1 MYYSNI
7 YAIYSTKK
15 GDTIMSIP
23 IKPARMSS
31 GRRSCRTFIPVI
43 SIVLSLLLGL
53 ASAGCMKNS
62 IENTVDGTGEDNN
75 LSSAAD
81 AGGTGRADTAGTV
94 AADAVYFSSQELEFY
109 EAADNQGVQVISV
122 TPSQDGVC
130 MLIGVTT
137 DTSEEESTRSVM
149 EYTTNY
155 FLLFYDAS
163 GKLVIQKDLSEVFD
177 TSANNICC
185 ASGDTDGNVCVVT
198 NNQEAAAAVD
208 SPEDALEYQIYTFGV
223 TGEMKGNSIPV
234 SLDGGSPTNMAVDT
248 EGNYFLGAG
257 GIISVFDRSGDL
269 LYDVNKEGLSGNL
282 FLIGDTVYAESDI
295 YNEEK
300 GGNFECLLYPLDN
313 GAQELGTP
321 VDLSEYFPTGGPQIY
336 AEADGISYT
345 SGSGIETV
353 NIETKEKHSLLQWK
367 DLDIVRTEDTGNR
380 MAVLSQDR
388 ILMANISYS
397 ENPSGEVS
405 LILLSRM
412 EKNPNVGKQIITV
425 GGMGISSDNMIQ
437 SAVYDFNKK
446 STEYQIE
453 IRDYYAEA
461 TDNGLDEYMTL
472 QSAMNLDI
480 LAGDGPDIIVGSA
493 DLLSIYADKGCLTD
507 FNELMAA
514 DVDFNKDDYLANIFK
529 ICETDGKLYQICTE
543 FAIDGL
549 VGSASVVGDRKGW
562 TMEEFAAMA
571 DSLPEGMRVLNK
583 SNTLQWVRLSSLFVA
598 SHDAFVNYS
607 TGQVNFNSELFTQLL
622 ACAKE
627 YGLSEAEMEAGGSFV
642 SNASDILIQNGELA
656 LKEFHISKA
665 ADYARETAVFTGPV
679 SVTGYPS
686 ADGSSALCAP
696 DALWAISSV
705 SGSEPGCWEFV
716 KYMLGADVQET
727 SDQIPVLRT
736 AFEAQIEAAMIVKDA
751 GDPTL
756 INAATMTE
764 EEAQAYRNLV
774 DGLDSLSIYDSEL
787 FAVVREEAAAYFAD
801 QKSAQEVAA
810 LIQNRAQVLMDER
823 Q

>member
-1 MYYSNI
+1 MKI
-7 YAIYSTKK
+7 STI
-15 GDTIMSIP
+15 TSR
-23 IKPARMSS
+23 ASS
-31 GRRSCRTFIPVI
+31 GKNCCGKIIPVI
-43 SIVLSLLLGL
+43 SIGLSLLLGL

-62 IENTVDGTGEDNN
+62 ADNTAGGIGEDIRLSTTAGTG
-75 LSSAAD
+75 
-81 AGGTGRADTAGTV
+81 GTYTAGTV

-109 EAADNQGVQVISV
+109 EAAENQGVQVISI

-137 DTSEEESTRSVM
+137 DTSEDVSTRSVM

-155 FLLFYDAS
+155 ILLFYDDF
-163 GKLVIQKDLSEVFD
+163 GKLLVQKDLSEVFD
-177 TSANNICC
+177 TSANSICC
-185 ASGDTDGNVCVVT
+185 AAGDAAGNVSVLT
-198 NNQEAAAAVD
+198 QNQDAAAAVD
-208 SPEDALEYQIYTFGV
+208 SSEEELQYMIYTFGYA
-223 TGEMKGNSIPV
+223 GEMKDNSIQV
-234 SLDGGSPTNMAVDT
+234 SLAGSSPTSMAVDSK
-248 EGNYFLGAG
+248 GNYFLGTG
-257 GIISVFDRSGDL
+257 GTVSVFNHSGDL

-282 FLIGDTVYAESDI
+282 FLIKDTVYAESDI
-295 YNEEK
+295 YNEGK
-300 GGNFECLLYPLDN
+300 GENFEYLLYPLDS
-313 GAQELGTP
+313 GTQDIGTP
-321 VDLSEYFPTGGPQIY
+321 VDLSEYFPTGSPEMY
-336 AEADGISYT
+336 AEADGICYT
-345 SGSGIETV
+345 SGSGIETL
-353 NIETKEKHSLLQWK
+353 NIETKEKQSLVQWK

-380 MAVLSQDR
+380 MAVLSRDQ

-412 EKNPNVGKQIITV
+412 EKNPNVGKQIITL

-461 TDNGLDEYMTL
+461 TDNGPDEYMTL

-480 LAGDGPDIIVGSA
+480 LAGDGPDIIVGGA
-493 DLLSIYADKGCLTD
+493 DLLSVYADKGCLAD
-507 FNELMAA
+507 LYELMAA

-562 TMEEFAAMA
+562 TMDEFAAMA
-571 DSLPEGMRVLNK
+571 DSLPEGMRILNK

-598 SHDAFVNYS
+598 SHDSFVNYS
-607 TGQVNFNSELFTQLL
+607 TGQVNFNSQVFAQLL

-627 YGLSEAEMEAGGSFV
+627 YGLSESEMEAGGSFV

-665 ADYARETAVFTGPV
+665 ADYARETAVFTGPA

-686 ADGSSALCAP
+686 ADGGSALCAP

-736 AFEAQIEAAMIVKDA
+736 AFEAQIEAAMIVKDPD
-751 GDPTL
+751 DPAL
-756 INAATMTE
+756 INAVTMTE

-823 Q
+823 L

>member
-1 MYYSNI
+1 LITGIFVGVKRLNQNMDTCFVGANSGNI
-7 YAIYSTKK
+7 YSARK
-15 GDTIMSIP
+15 GDNVMSIP
-23 IKPARMSS
+23 MKTFRASS
-31 GRRSCRTFIPVI
+31 GKRRSGTFIPVI

-62 IENTVDGTGEDNN
+62 IENTADGTGEDNN

-81 AGGTGRADTAGTV
+81 AGGTGTAGTV

-109 EAADNQGVQVISV
+109 KAAENQGVHVISI

-137 DTSEEESTRSVM
+137 DTSEDAAKRSVM

-155 FLLFYDAS
+155 ILLFYDAS

-177 TSANNICC
+177 TSANSICC
-185 ASGDTDGNVCVVT
+185 AAGDAAGNVSVLT
-198 NNQEAAAAVD
+198 QNQDAAAAVD
-208 SPEDALEYQIYTFGV
+208 SSEEELQYMIYTFGYA
-223 TGEMKGNSIPV
+223 GEMKDNSIPV
-234 SLDGGSPTNMAVDT
+234 SLAGSSPTNMAVDSK
-248 EGNYFLGAG
+248 GNYYMGSG
-257 GIISVFDRSGDL
+257 GTVSVFNHSGDL

-282 FLIGDTVYAESDI
+282 FFIKDTVYAESDI
-295 YNEEK
+295 YNEGK
-300 GGNFECLLYPLDN
+300 GENFECLLYPLDS
-313 GAQELGTP
+313 GAQDIGTP
-321 VDLSEYFPTGGPQIY
+321 VDLSEYFPTGSPQIY

-353 NIETKEKHSLLQWK
+353 NIETKEKQSLLQWK
-367 DLDIVRTEDTGNR
+367 DLDIVRTEDTGNK
-380 MAVLSQDR
+380 MVVLSQDQ

-397 ENPSGEVS
+397 ENPSGAVS
-405 LILLSRM
+405 LILLSRL

-425 GGMGISSDNMIQ
+425 GGMGISSDTMIQ

-461 TDNGLDEYMTL
+461 TDNGMDEYMTL

-514 DVDFNKDDYLANIFK
+514 DGDFNRDEYLANIFK

-549 VGSASVVGDRKGW
+549 VGSSSVIGDRKGW
-562 TMEEFAAMA
+562 TMDEFAAMA

-583 SNTLQWVRLSSLFVA
+583 SNALQWVRLSSLFVA
-598 SHDAFVNYS
+598 SHDAFINYS
-607 TGQVNFNSELFTQLL
+607 TGQVNFNSQVFAQLL

-627 YGLSEAEMEAGGSFV
+627 YGLSESEMEAGGSVV

-656 LKEFHISKA
+656 LKEFHIWNAS
-665 ADYARETAVFTGPV
+665 DYSRQTAVFTGPV

-686 ADGSSALCAP
+686 ADGGSALCAP
-696 DALWAISSV
+696 DTLWAISSV

-716 KYMLGADVQET
+716 KYMLGVCEIYA
-727 SDQIPVLRT
+727 RCGC
-736 AFEAQIEAAMIVKDA
+736 A
-751 GDPTL
+751 G
-756 INAATMTE
+756 N
-764 EEAQAYRNLV
+764 
-774 DGLDSLSIYDSEL
+774 
-787 FAVVREEAAAYFAD
+787 VR
-801 QKSAQEVAA
+801 
-810 LIQNRAQVLMDER
+810 
-823 Q
+823 